1 MHVSLIFLVYL
12 QFILL
17 ENLPIFTKFTKKIP
31 MAEIHITDIN
41 YIEINSQNDLGF
53 KYKPEVPKL
62 KLVGTLLLSESEDE
76 EDSVLF
82 LTQKQLNQVL
92 AGKDVDLKLQ
102 DDRWLLGKP
111 LSKDQIKKVGLVDI
125 DADFMGVSGEL
136 KCFEAVKVS

>member
-1 MHVSLIFLVYL
+1 
-12 QFILL
+12 L
-17 ENLPIFTKFTKKIP
+17 ENLPIFTKFTKKT

-111 LSKDQIKKVGLVDI
+111 LTKDQIKKVGLVDI

>member
-1 MHVSLIFLVYL
+1 
-12 QFILL
+12 
-17 ENLPIFTKFTKKIP
+17 

-41 YIEINSQNDLGF
+41 YIEINSQSGLDF

-76 EDSVLF
+76 EDGVLF

-92 AGKDVDLKLQ
+92 VGKDIDLKMQ

-111 LSKDQIKKVGLVDI
+111 LTKDQVKKVGLVDV
-125 DADFMGVSGEL
+125 DAEYMGTAGEF
-136 KCFEAVKVS
+136 KCFEAVKISE